1 MQHGVRVEITDKTEI
16 QNGDRLSEIRQG
28 LAQVRFDKNP
38 PWGLKSLFTAVFR
51 LIDVV
56 EEVRVDL
63 AETRNRLAKHEL
75 RLKGIEPFEVSR
87 AKQTPLIELD
97 DLAAD
102 DANGY
107 ATDEG
112 VLDVFR

>member
-1 MQHGVRVEITDKTEI
+1 MDEADIDVSTI
-16 QNGDRLSEIRQG
+16 QEDDRLNEIRQG

-63 AETRNRLAKHEL
+63 AETRNRLAKHEQ

-87 AKQTPLIELD
+87 AKQAELIDLT

-102 DANGY
+102 DANGL